1 MSCNEMQRAQIAAD
15 EMNQEFLGVGGPR
28 PFAGETPA
36 AYVARALEP
45 FKRHS
50 DRWKYVKLAGQTLD
64 VLSIAQA
71 QIRADTAAYSA
82 SPASVP
88 RGTLREV
95 ISTDRTGRRISNF
108 IGDRNACWA
117 EFTNPPLRITG
128 WNRIEPRHPAEPSR
142 GGRSR

>member
-1 MSCNEMQRAQIAAD
+1 MSSNEMQRAQIAAD

-45 FKRHS
+45 FQRHS
-50 DRWKYVKLAGQTLD
+50 DRWKNVKLAGQTLD

-82 SPASVP
+82 
-88 RGTLREV
+88 
-95 ISTDRTGRRISNF
+95 
-108 IGDRNACWA
+108 RNACWA